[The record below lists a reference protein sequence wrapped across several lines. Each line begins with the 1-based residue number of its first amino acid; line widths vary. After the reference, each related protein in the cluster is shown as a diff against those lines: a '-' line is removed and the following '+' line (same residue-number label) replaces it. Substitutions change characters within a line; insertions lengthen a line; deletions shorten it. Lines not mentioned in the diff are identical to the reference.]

1 MFTDKSILRDNT
13 FDMLPQMC
21 IVKKTNRNIF
31 SSLSQYVVFLYGN
44 KDIDFAKMVDGADL
58 CDLED
63 RNKLAEIVIESS
75 LPSDDQEIGQVIAF
89 RFMHAYYG
97 DTEMKNRANL
107 AAMKLSRT
115 ETIGEYVLE
124 NKESYLN
131 RATKMIKLKLY
142 I

>member
-1 MFTDKSILRDNT
+1 MFTDKSILRDNI
-13 FDMLPQMC
+13 FDMLPQIC

-31 SSLSQYVVFLYGN
+31 SSQYVVFLYGN
-44 KDIDFAKMVDGADL
+44 KDVDFAKMVDGADL

-131 RATKMIKLKLY
+131 KATRMIKLKLY